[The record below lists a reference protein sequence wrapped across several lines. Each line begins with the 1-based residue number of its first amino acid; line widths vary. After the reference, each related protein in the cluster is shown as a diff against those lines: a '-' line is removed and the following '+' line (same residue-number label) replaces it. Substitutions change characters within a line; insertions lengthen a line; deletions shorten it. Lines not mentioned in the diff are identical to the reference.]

1 MKTLFS
7 GYPKACLTALL
18 MLVCS
23 LSGRAST
30 YDIEMGGP
38 AQGSNRLLNQ
48 NGAAVW
54 TYATSGDV
62 GNLGYSADANVLS
75 FYLSPSTVAENSLT
89 LTSVQSFSGKLGSI
103 IVSTS
108 QLYGLTI
115 KAYVGQTEL
124 GELTYN
130 EKTEEYDILQLS
142 HNMLSEQITLK
153 FMASPNAPN
162 GVEVSDL
169 SKVSLSISDAVVPLG
184 NDAVV
189 TFNPSELSTAVMS
202 NYSYQGIL
210 FTLNEA
216 DGDGF
221 ANEDGEGVVYLAS
234 TLTDARVAALNAA
247 VANDSYAPGD
257 DGYAVDFAGGI
268 TMMVAKGKG
277 TIKIEAETEPAYA
290 YHVKIGNNAPVEV
303 ASTTRK
309 WLEIPYAVSQDTYVY
324 IYMVNKAAVR
334 ELGDSGRAGTRI
346 GRREKAHGV
355 VYSVKCACAPMAVAD
370 VHTIADY
377 IMGRNPAGFIKGQA
391 DVTGDGRIDVADL
404 VKVIQMVSH

>member
-30 YDIEMGGP
+30 YDIEMGGL

-62 GNLGYSADANVLS
+62 GNLSYSADANVLS

-108 QLYGLTI
+108 QHYGLII

-142 HNMLSEQITLK
+142 HNMRSEQISLK

-162 GVEVSDL
+162 GAGVSDL
-169 SKVSLSISDAVVPLG
+169 SKVSLIISDAVVPLSNG
-184 NDAVV
+184 DEV
-189 TFNPSELSTAVMS
+189 TFIPSLLMTANLS
-202 NYSYQGIL
+202 NYSYRGIL

-216 DGDGF
+216 GGDGF
-221 ANEDGEGVVYLAS
+221 ENEDGGIYLES
-234 TLTDARVAALNAA
+234 TLTDARVAALNTA
-247 VANDSYAPGD
+247 VANDNYAPGD

-277 TIKIEAETEPAYA
+277 TIKIEAATEPAYA
-290 YHVKIGNNAPVEV
+290 YHVKFGNNAPVEV
-303 ASTTRK
+303 ASTTRQ

-324 IYMVNKAAVR
+324 IYLVSKAAVR

-377 IMGRNPAGFIKGQA
+377 IMGRNPTGFIKGQA

-404 VKVIQMVSH
+404 VKVIQMVSN

>member
-1 MKTLFS
+1 MKTLFF

-23 LSGRAST
+23 LSGRASS

-62 GNLGYSADANVLS
+62 GNLSYSADANVLS

-108 QLYGLTI
+108 QHYGLII

-142 HNMLSEQITLK
+142 HNMRSEQITLK

-162 GVEVSDL
+162 GVGVSDL
-169 SKVSLSISDAVVPLG
+169 SKVSLIISDAVVPLSNG
-184 NDAVV
+184 DEV
-189 TFNPSELSTAVMS
+189 TFIPSLLMTANLS
-202 NYSYQGIL
+202 NYSYRGIL

-216 DGDGF
+216 GGDGF
-221 ANEDGEGVVYLAS
+221 ENEDGGIYLES
-234 TLTDARVAALNAA
+234 TLTDAQVAALNTA

-277 TIKIEAETEPAYA
+277 TIKIEAATEPAYA

-303 ASTTRK
+303 ASTTRQ

-324 IYMVNKAAVR
+324 IYLVSKAAVR
-334 ELGDSGRAGTRI
+334 ESGDSGRAGTRI

>member
-62 GNLGYSADANVLS
+62 GNLSYSADANVLS

-108 QLYGLTI
+108 QHYGLII

-153 FMASPNAPN
+153 FIASPNAPN
-162 GVEVSDL
+162 GVGVSDL
-169 SKVSLSISDAVVPLG
+169 SKVSLIISDAVVPLSNG
-184 NDAVV
+184 DEV
-189 TFNPSELSTAVMS
+189 TFIPSLLMTANLS
-202 NYSYQGIL
+202 NYSYRGIL

-216 DGDGF
+216 GGDGF
-221 ANEDGEGVVYLAS
+221 ENEDGGIYLES
-234 TLTDARVAALNAA
+234 TLTDARVAALNTA

-303 ASTTRK
+303 ASTTRQ
-309 WLEIPYAVSQDTYVY
+309 WLEIPYAVSHDTYVY
-324 IYMVNKAAVR
+324 IYLVSKAAVR

-377 IMGRNPAGFIKGQA
+377 IMGRNPTGFIKGQA

>member
-62 GNLGYSADANVLS
+62 GNLSYSADANVLS

-103 IVSTS
+103 IVSCS
-108 QLYGLTI
+108 QGYGLTI

-130 EKTEEYDILQLS
+130 EKTNEYDILQLS

-162 GVEVSDL
+162 GVGVSDL
-169 SKVSLSISDAVVPLG
+169 SKVSLSISDAVVPLSNG
-184 NDAVV
+184 DEV
-189 TFNPSELSTAVMS
+189 TFIPSLLMTANLS
-202 NYSYQGIL
+202 NYSYRGIL

-216 DGDGF
+216 GGDGF
-221 ANEDGEGVVYLAS
+221 ENEDGGIYLES
-234 TLTDARVAALNAA
+234 TLTDARVAALNTA

-268 TMMVAKGKG
+268 TVMVAKGKG
-277 TIKIEAETEPAYA
+277 TIKIEAETETAYA

>member
-62 GNLGYSADANVLS
+62 GNLSYSADANVLS

-108 QLYGLTI
+108 QHSGLII

-130 EKTEEYDILQLS
+130 EKTKEYGILQLS

-153 FMASPNAPN
+153 FIASPNAPN
-162 GVEVSDL
+162 GVEVLDL
-169 SKVSLSISDAVVPLG
+169 SKVSLSISDAVVPLSNG
-184 NDAVV
+184 DEV
-189 TFNPSELSTAVMS
+189 TFIPSLLMTANLS
-202 NYSYQGIL
+202 NYSYRGIL

-216 DGDGF
+216 GGDGF
-221 ANEDGEGVVYLAS
+221 ENEDGGIYLES
-234 TLTDARVAALNAA
+234 TLTDAWVAALNTA
-247 VANDSYAPGD
+247 VANDNYAPGD

-277 TIKIEAETEPAYA
+277 TIKIEAETESAYA

-303 ASTTRK
+303 ASTTRQ

-324 IYMVNKAAVR
+324 IYLVSKAAVR
-334 ELGDSGRAGTRI
+334 ESGDSGRAGTRI

>member
-62 GNLGYSADANVLS
+62 GNLSYSADANVLS

-142 HNMLSEQITLK
+142 HNMRSEQITLK
-153 FMASPNAPN
+153 FIASPNAPN
-162 GVEVSDL
+162 GVGVLDL
-169 SKVSLSISDAVVPLG
+169 SKVSLSISDAVVPLSNG
-184 NDAVV
+184 DEV
-189 TFNPSELSTAVMS
+189 TFIPSLLMTANLS
-202 NYSYQGIL
+202 NYSYRGIL

-216 DGDGF
+216 GGDGF
-221 ANEDGEGVVYLAS
+221 ENEDGGIYLES
-234 TLTDARVAALNAA
+234 TLTDAQVAALNTA
-247 VANDSYAPGD
+247 VANDNYAPGD

-277 TIKIEAETEPAYA
+277 TIKIEAATEPAYA

-303 ASTTRK
+303 ASTMRQ

-324 IYMVNKAAVR
+324 IYLVSKAAVR
-334 ELGDSGRAGTRI
+334 ESGDSGRAGTRI

-377 IMGRNPAGFIKGQA
+377 IMGRNPTGFIKGQA

>member
-30 YDIEMGGP
+30 YDIEMGEL
-38 AQGSNRLLNQ
+38 AQGSNQLLNQ
-48 NGAAVW
+48 NGVAVW

-62 GNLGYSADANVLS
+62 GNLSYSADANVLS

-108 QLYGLTI
+108 QHYGLTI

-130 EKTEEYDILQLS
+130 EKTNEYGILQLS
-142 HNMLSEQITLK
+142 HNMRSEQITLK

-162 GVEVSDL
+162 GAGVSDL
-169 SKVSLSISDAVVPLG
+169 SKVSLIISDAVVPLSNG
-184 NDAVV
+184 DEV
-189 TFNPSELSTAVMS
+189 TFIPSLLMTANLS
-202 NYSYQGIL
+202 NYSYRGIL

-216 DGDGF
+216 GGDGLE
-221 ANEDGEGVVYLAS
+221 NEDGGIYLES
-234 TLTDARVAALNAA
+234 TLTDARVAALNTA

-277 TIKIEAETEPAYA
+277 TIKIEAATEPAYA

-303 ASTTRK
+303 ASTTRQ

-324 IYMVNKAAVR
+324 IYLVSKAAVR
-334 ELGDSGRAGTRI
+334 ESGESGRAGTRI

>member
-62 GNLGYSADANVLS
+62 GNLSYSADANVLS

-108 QLYGLTI
+108 QHSGLII

-169 SKVSLSISDAVVPLG
+169 SKVSLSISDAVVPLSNG
-184 NDAVV
+184 DEV
-189 TFNPSELSTAVMS
+189 TFIPSLLMTANLS
-202 NYSYQGIL
+202 NYSYRGIL

-216 DGDGF
+216 GGDGF
-221 ANEDGEGVVYLAS
+221 ENEDGGIYLES
-234 TLTDARVAALNAA
+234 TLTDARVAALNTA

-277 TIKIEAETEPAYA
+277 TIKIEAATEPAYA

-303 ASTTRK
+303 ASTTRQ

-324 IYMVNKAAVR
+324 IYLVSKAAVR
-334 ELGDSGRAGTRI
+334 ESGDSGRAGTRI

>member
-62 GNLGYSADANVLS
+62 GNLSYSADADVLS
-75 FYLSPSTVAENSLT
+75 FYLSPSNAVENSLT

-108 QLYGLTI
+108 QHYGLII

-142 HNMLSEQITLK
+142 HNMRSEQITLK

-162 GVEVSDL
+162 GAGVSDL
-169 SKVSLSISDAVVPLG
+169 SKVSLSISDAVVPLSNG
-184 NDAVV
+184 DEV
-189 TFNPSELSTAVMS
+189 TFIPSLLMTANLS
-202 NYSYQGIL
+202 NYSYRGIL

-216 DGDGF
+216 GGDGLE
-221 ANEDGEGVVYLAS
+221 NEDGGIYLES
-234 TLTDARVAALNAA
+234 TLTDARVAALNTA

-277 TIKIEAETEPAYA
+277 TIKIEAATEPAYA

>member
-62 GNLGYSADANVLS
+62 GNLSYSTDANVLS

-103 IVSTS
+103 IVSTKH
-108 QLYGLTI
+108 YGLTI

-130 EKTEEYDILQLS
+130 EKTKEYDILQLS

-162 GVEVSDL
+162 GVGVSDL
-169 SKVSLSISDAVVPLG
+169 SKVSLSISDAVVPLSNG
-184 NDAVV
+184 DEV
-189 TFNPSELSTAVMS
+189 TFIPSLLMTANLS
-202 NYSYQGIL
+202 NYSYRGIL

-216 DGDGF
+216 GGDGF
-221 ANEDGEGVVYLAS
+221 ENEDGGIYLES
-234 TLTDARVAALNAA
+234 TLTDARVAALNTA

-277 TIKIEAETEPAYA
+277 TIKIEAATEPAYA

-303 ASTTRK
+303 ASTTRQ

-324 IYMVNKAAVR
+324 IYLVSKAAIR
-334 ELGDSGRAGTRI
+334 ESGDSGRAGTRI

-391 DVTGDGRIDVADL
+391 DVTGDGRVDVADL

>member
-62 GNLGYSADANVLS
+62 GNLSYSADANVLS

-108 QLYGLTI
+108 QHSGLII

-130 EKTEEYDILQLS
+130 EKTKEYGILQLS

-153 FMASPNAPN
+153 FIASPNAPN
-162 GVEVSDL
+162 GVEVLDL
-169 SKVSLSISDAVVPLG
+169 SKVSLSISDAVVPLSNG
-184 NDAVV
+184 DEV
-189 TFNPSELSTAVMS
+189 TFIPSLLMTANLS
-202 NYSYQGIL
+202 NYSYRGIL

-216 DGDGF
+216 GGDGF
-221 ANEDGEGVVYLAS
+221 ENEDGGIYLES
-234 TLTDARVAALNAA
+234 TLTDAQVAALNTA
-247 VANDSYAPGD
+247 VANDNYAPGD

-277 TIKIEAETEPAYA
+277 TIKIEAETESAYA

-303 ASTTRK
+303 ASTTRQ

-324 IYMVNKAAVR
+324 IYLVSKAAVR
-334 ELGDSGRAGTRI
+334 ESGDSGRAGTRI

>member
-54 TYATSGDV
+54 IYATSGDV
-62 GNLGYSADANVLS
+62 GNLSYSADANVLS

-108 QLYGLTI
+108 QHYGLTI

-130 EKTEEYDILQLS
+130 EKTKEYDILQLS

-162 GVEVSDL
+162 GVGVLDL
-169 SKVSLSISDAVVPLG
+169 SKVSLSISDAVVPLSNG
-184 NDAVV
+184 DEV
-189 TFNPSELSTAVMS
+189 TFIPSLLMTANLS
-202 NYSYQGIL
+202 NYSYRGIL

-216 DGDGF
+216 GGDGF
-221 ANEDGEGVVYLAS
+221 ENEDGGIYLES
-234 TLTDARVAALNAA
+234 TLTDARVAALNTA

-277 TIKIEAETEPAYA
+277 TIKIEAETEAAYA

-303 ASTTRK
+303 ASTTRQ
-309 WLEIPYAVSQDTYVY
+309 WLEIPYAVSHDTYVY
-324 IYMVNKAAVR
+324 IYLVSKAAVR

-377 IMGRNPAGFIKGQA
+377 IMGRNPTGFIKGQA

>member
-62 GNLGYSADANVLS
+62 GNLSYSADANVLS

-108 QLYGLTI
+108 QHYGLII

-130 EKTEEYDILQLS
+130 EKTKEYGILQLS
-142 HNMLSEQITLK
+142 HNMRSEQITLK

-162 GVEVSDL
+162 GVGVSDL
-169 SKVSLSISDAVVPLG
+169 SKVSLIISDAVVPLSNG
-184 NDAVV
+184 DEV
-189 TFNPSELSTAVMS
+189 TFIPSLLMTANLS
-202 NYSYQGIL
+202 NYSYKGIL

-216 DGDGF
+216 GGDGLE
-221 ANEDGEGVVYLAS
+221 NEDGGIYLES
-234 TLTDARVAALNAA
+234 TLTDAQVAALNTA

-277 TIKIEAETEPAYA
+277 TIKIEAATEPAYA

-303 ASTTRK
+303 ASTTRQ

-324 IYMVNKAAVR
+324 IYLVSKAAVR
-334 ELGDSGRAGTRI
+334 ESGDSGRAGTRI

>member
-62 GNLGYSADANVLS
+62 GNLSYSADANVLS

-108 QLYGLTI
+108 QHYGLII

-153 FMASPNAPN
+153 FIASPNAPN
-162 GVEVSDL
+162 GAGVSDL
-169 SKVSLSISDAVVPLG
+169 TKVSLIISDAVVPLSNG
-184 NDAVV
+184 DEV
-189 TFNPSELSTAVMS
+189 TFIPSLLMTANLS
-202 NYSYQGIL
+202 NYSYRGIL

-216 DGDGF
+216 GGDGF
-221 ANEDGEGVVYLAS
+221 ENEDGGIYLES
-234 TLTDARVAALNAA
+234 TLTDARVAALNTA

-277 TIKIEAETEPAYA
+277 TIKIEAATEPAYA

-303 ASTTRK
+303 ASTTRQ

-324 IYMVNKAAVR
+324 IYLVSKAAVR
-334 ELGDSGRAGTRI
+334 ESGDSGRAGTRI

>member
-62 GNLGYSADANVLS
+62 GNLSYSADANVLS

-108 QLYGLTI
+108 QHYGLTI

-130 EKTEEYDILQLS
+130 EKTEEYGILQLS
-142 HNMLSEQITLK
+142 YNMRSEQITLK

-162 GVEVSDL
+162 GAAVSDL
-169 SKVSLSISDAVVPLG
+169 SKVSLIISDAVVPLSNG
-184 NDAVV
+184 DEV
-189 TFNPSELSTAVMS
+189 TFIPSLLMTANLS
-202 NYSYQGIL
+202 NYSYKGIL

-216 DGDGF
+216 GGDGLE
-221 ANEDGEGVVYLAS
+221 NEDGGIYLES
-234 TLTDARVAALNAA
+234 TLTDARVAALNTA
-247 VANDSYAPGD
+247 VANDNYAPGD

-303 ASTTRK
+303 ASTTRQ
-309 WLEIPYAVSQDTYVY
+309 WLEIPYAVSHDTYVY
-324 IYMVNKAAVR
+324 VYLVSKAAVR
-334 ELGDSGRAGTRI
+334 ESGDSGRAGTRI

>member
-62 GNLGYSADANVLS
+62 GNLSYSADANVLS

-108 QLYGLTI
+108 QHYGLII

-130 EKTEEYDILQLS
+130 EKTKEYDILQLS
-142 HNMLSEQITLK
+142 HNMRSEQITLK

-162 GVEVSDL
+162 GAGVSDL
-169 SKVSLSISDAVVPLG
+169 SKVSLIISDAVVPLSNG
-184 NDAVV
+184 DEV
-189 TFNPSELSTAVMS
+189 TFIPSLLMTANLS
-202 NYSYQGIL
+202 NYSYRGIL

-216 DGDGF
+216 GGDGLE
-221 ANEDGEGVVYLAS
+221 NEDGGIYLES
-234 TLTDARVAALNAA
+234 TLTDARVAALNTA
-247 VANDSYAPGD
+247 VANDNYAPGD

-277 TIKIEAETEPAYA
+277 TIKIEAATEPAYA

-303 ASTTRK
+303 ASTTRQ

-324 IYMVNKAAVR
+324 IYLVSKAAVR
-334 ELGDSGRAGTRI
+334 ESGDSGRAGTRI

>member
-30 YDIEMGGP
+30 YDIEMGEP

-62 GNLGYSADANVLS
+62 GNLSYSADADVLS
-75 FYLSPSTVAENSLT
+75 FYLSPSNAVENSLT

-108 QLYGLTI
+108 QHYGLII

-142 HNMLSEQITLK
+142 HNMRSEQITLK

-162 GVEVSDL
+162 GAGVSDL
-169 SKVSLSISDAVVPLG
+169 SKVSLSISDAVVPLSNG
-184 NDAVV
+184 DEV
-189 TFNPSELSTAVMS
+189 TFIPSLLMTANLS
-202 NYSYQGIL
+202 NYSYRGIL

-216 DGDGF
+216 GGDGLES
-221 ANEDGEGVVYLAS
+221 EDGGIYLES
-234 TLTDARVAALNAA
+234 TLTDARVAALNTA

-277 TIKIEAETEPAYA
+277 TIKIEAATEPAYA

-303 ASTTRK
+303 ASTTCQ

-324 IYMVNKAAVR
+324 IYLVSKAAVR
-334 ELGDSGRAGTRI
+334 EFGDSGRAGTRI

>member
-108 QLYGLTI
+108 QHYGLII

-130 EKTEEYDILQLS
+130 GKTEEYDILQLS

-153 FMASPNAPN
+153 FIASPNAPN
-162 GVEVSDL
+162 GVEVLDL
-169 SKVSLSISDAVVPLG
+169 SKVSLSISDAVVPLSNG
-184 NDAVV
+184 DEV
-189 TFNPSELSTAVMS
+189 TFIPSLLMTANLS
-202 NYSYQGIL
+202 NYSYRGIL
-210 FTLNEA
+210 FTLNEVG
-216 DGDGF
+216 GDGF
-221 ANEDGEGVVYLAS
+221 ENEDGGIYLES
-234 TLTDARVAALNAA
+234 TLTDAWVAALNTA

-277 TIKIEAETEPAYA
+277 TIKIEAATEPAYA

-303 ASTTRK
+303 ASTTRQ

-324 IYMVNKAAVR
+324 IYLVSKAAVR
-334 ELGDSGRAGTRI
+334 ESGDSGRAGTRI

-377 IMGRNPAGFIKGQA
+377 IMGRNPASFIKGQA

>member
-62 GNLGYSADANVLS
+62 GNLSYSADANVLS

-108 QLYGLTI
+108 QHYGLII

-169 SKVSLSISDAVVPLG
+169 SKVSLSISDAVVPLSNG
-184 NDAVV
+184 DEV
-189 TFNPSELSTAVMS
+189 TFIPSLLMTANLS
-202 NYSYQGIL
+202 NYSYRGIL

-216 DGDGF
+216 GGDGF
-221 ANEDGEGVVYLAS
+221 ENEDGGIYLES
-234 TLTDARVAALNAA
+234 TLTDARVAALNTA

-277 TIKIEAETEPAYA
+277 TIKIEAATEPAYA

-303 ASTTRK
+303 ASTMRQ
-309 WLEIPYAVSQDTYVY
+309 WLEIPYAVSHDTYVY

-377 IMGRNPAGFIKGQA
+377 IMGRNPTGFIKGQA

>member
-62 GNLGYSADANVLS
+62 GNLSYSADANVLS

-103 IVSTS
+103 IVSCS
-108 QLYGLTI
+108 QGYGLTI

-130 EKTEEYDILQLS
+130 EKTKEYDILQLS

-162 GVEVSDL
+162 GAGVSDL
-169 SKVSLSISDAVVPLG
+169 SKVSLIISDAVVPLSNG
-184 NDAVV
+184 DEV
-189 TFNPSELSTAVMS
+189 TFIPSLLMTANLS
-202 NYSYQGIL
+202 NYSYRGIL

-216 DGDGF
+216 GGDGLE
-221 ANEDGEGVVYLAS
+221 NEDGGIYLES
-234 TLTDARVAALNAA
+234 TLTDARVAALNTA

-277 TIKIEAETEPAYA
+277 TIKIEAATEPAYA

-324 IYMVNKAAVR
+324 VYLVSKAAVR
-334 ELGDSGRAGTRI
+334 ESGDSGRAGTRI

>member
-62 GNLGYSADANVLS
+62 GNLSYSADANVLS

-108 QLYGLTI
+108 QHYGLTI

-130 EKTEEYDILQLS
+130 EKTKEYDILQLS

-153 FMASPNAPN
+153 FIASPNAPN

-169 SKVSLSISDAVVPLG
+169 SKVSLSISDAVVPLSNG
-184 NDAVV
+184 DEV
-189 TFNPSELSTAVMS
+189 TFIPSLLMTANLS
-202 NYSYQGIL
+202 NYSYRGIL

-216 DGDGF
+216 GGDGF
-221 ANEDGEGVVYLAS
+221 ENEDGGIYLES
-234 TLTDARVAALNAA
+234 TLTDAQVAALNTA

-303 ASTTRK
+303 ASTTRQ

-377 IMGRNPAGFIKGQA
+377 IMGRNPTGFIKGQA

>member
-62 GNLGYSADANVLS
+62 GNLSYSADANVLS

-103 IVSTS
+103 IVSCS
-108 QLYGLTI
+108 RGYGLTI

-130 EKTEEYDILQLS
+130 EKTEEYGILQLS

-153 FMASPNAPN
+153 FIASPNAPN
-162 GVEVSDL
+162 GVGVSDL
-169 SKVSLSISDAVVPLG
+169 SKVSLIISDAVVPLSNG
-184 NDAVV
+184 DEV
-189 TFNPSELSTAVMS
+189 TFIPSLLMTANLS
-202 NYSYQGIL
+202 NYSYRGIL

-216 DGDGF
+216 GGDGLE
-221 ANEDGEGVVYLAS
+221 NEDGGIYLES
-234 TLTDARVAALNAA
+234 TLTDAWVAALNTA

-277 TIKIEAETEPAYA
+277 TIKIEAATEPAYA

-303 ASTTRK
+303 ASTTRQ

-324 IYMVNKAAVR
+324 IYLVSKAAVR
-334 ELGDSGRAGTRI
+334 ESGDSGRAGTRI

>member
-1 MKTLFS
+1 MKPLFS

-30 YDIEMGGP
+30 YDIEMGEP

-62 GNLGYSADANVLS
+62 GNLSYSADANVLS
-75 FYLSPSTVAENSLT
+75 FNLSPSTVAENSLT

-103 IVSTS
+103 IVSCS
-108 QLYGLTI
+108 RGYGLTI

-130 EKTEEYDILQLS
+130 EKTNEYGILQLS
-142 HNMLSEQITLK
+142 HNMRSEQITLK
-153 FMASPNAPN
+153 FMASPNAQN

-169 SKVSLSISDAVVPLG
+169 SKVSLIISDAVVPLSNG
-184 NDAVV
+184 DEV
-189 TFNPSELSTAVMS
+189 TFIPSLLMTANLS
-202 NYSYQGIL
+202 NYSYRGIL

-216 DGDGF
+216 GGDGLE
-221 ANEDGEGVVYLAS
+221 NEDGGIYLES
-234 TLTDARVAALNAA
+234 TLTDAQVAALNTA

-277 TIKIEAETEPAYA
+277 TIKIEAATEPAYA

-303 ASTTRK
+303 ASTTRQ

-324 IYMVNKAAVR
+324 IYLVSKAAVR
-334 ELGDSGRAGTRI
+334 ESGDSGRAGTRI

>member
-62 GNLGYSADANVLS
+62 GNLSYSADANVLS

-103 IVSTS
+103 IVSCS
-108 QLYGLTI
+108 RGYGLTI

-130 EKTEEYDILQLS
+130 EKTEEYGILQLS

-153 FMASPNAPN
+153 FIASPNAPN
-162 GVEVSDL
+162 GVGVLDL
-169 SKVSLSISDAVVPLG
+169 SKVSLSISDAVVPLSNG
-184 NDAVV
+184 DEV
-189 TFNPSELSTAVMS
+189 TFIPSLLMTANLS
-202 NYSYQGIL
+202 NYSYRGIL

-216 DGDGF
+216 GGDGLE
-221 ANEDGEGVVYLAS
+221 NEDGGIYLES
-234 TLTDARVAALNAA
+234 TLTDAQVAALNTA

-277 TIKIEAETEPAYA
+277 TIKIEAATEPAYA

-303 ASTTRK
+303 ASTTRQ

-324 IYMVNKAAVR
+324 IYLVSKAAVR
-334 ELGDSGRAGTRI
+334 ESGDSGRAGTRI

>member
-62 GNLGYSADANVLS
+62 GNLSYSADANVLS

-108 QLYGLTI
+108 QHYGLII

-142 HNMLSEQITLK
+142 HNMRSEQITLK

-162 GVEVSDL
+162 GVGVSDL
-169 SKVSLSISDAVVPLG
+169 SKVSLSISDAVVPLSNG
-184 NDAVV
+184 DEV
-189 TFNPSELSTAVMS
+189 TFIPSLLMTANLS
-202 NYSYQGIL
+202 NYSYRGIL

-216 DGDGF
+216 GGDGF
-221 ANEDGEGVVYLAS
+221 ENEDGGIYLES
-234 TLTDARVAALNAA
+234 TLTDARVAALNTA

-257 DGYAVDFAGGI
+257 DGYAADFAGGI

-277 TIKIEAETEPAYA
+277 TIKIEAATEPAYA

-303 ASTTRK
+303 ASTTRQ

-324 IYMVNKAAVR
+324 VYLVSKAAVR
-334 ELGDSGRAGTRI
+334 ESGDSGRAGTRI

>member
-62 GNLGYSADANVLS
+62 GNLSYSADANVLS

-103 IVSTS
+103 IVSCS
-108 QLYGLTI
+108 QGYGLTI

-130 EKTEEYDILQLS
+130 EKTKEYNILQLS
-142 HNMLSEQITLK
+142 YNMRSEQITLK

-162 GVEVSDL
+162 GAAVSDL
-169 SKVSLSISDAVVPLG
+169 SKVSLSISDAVVPLSNG
-184 NDAVV
+184 DEV
-189 TFNPSELSTAVMS
+189 TFIPSLLMTANLS
-202 NYSYQGIL
+202 NYSYRGIL

-216 DGDGF
+216 GGDGF
-221 ANEDGEGVVYLAS
+221 ENEDGGIYLES
-234 TLTDARVAALNAA
+234 TLTDAQVAALNTA

-277 TIKIEAETEPAYA
+277 TIKIEAATEPAYA

-303 ASTTRK
+303 ASTTRQ
-309 WLEIPYAVSQDTYVY
+309 WLEIPYAVSHDTYVY
-324 IYMVNKAAVR
+324 VYLVSKAAVR
-334 ELGDSGRAGTRI
+334 ESCESGRAGTRI

>member
-30 YDIEMGGP
+30 YDIEMGEL

-48 NGAAVW
+48 NGAAMW
-54 TYATSGDV
+54 TYATSGNV
-62 GNLGYSADANVLS
+62 GNLSYSADANVLS
-75 FYLSPSTVAENSLT
+75 FYLSPSAVNENSLT

-103 IVSTS
+103 IVSCS
-108 QLYGLTI
+108 QGYGLTI

-130 EKTEEYDILQLS
+130 EKTNEYNILQLS
-142 HNMLSEQITLK
+142 YNMRSEQITLK

-162 GVEVSDL
+162 GAAVSDL
-169 SKVSLSISDAVVPLG
+169 SKVSLIISDAVVPLSNG
-184 NDAVV
+184 DEV
-189 TFNPSELSTAVMS
+189 TFIPSLLMTANLS
-202 NYSYQGIL
+202 NYSYKGIL

-216 DGDGF
+216 GGDGLE
-221 ANEDGEGVVYLAS
+221 NEDGGIYLES
-234 TLTDARVAALNAA
+234 TLTDARVAALNTA

-277 TIKIEAETEPAYA
+277 TIKIEAATEPAYA

-303 ASTTRK
+303 ASTTRQ

-324 IYMVNKAAVR
+324 IYLVSKAAVR
-334 ELGDSGRAGTRI
+334 ESGDSGRAGTRI

>member
-30 YDIEMGGP
+30 YDIEMGEL

-62 GNLGYSADANVLS
+62 GNLSYSADANVLS

-103 IVSTS
+103 IVSCS
-108 QLYGLTI
+108 QGYGLTI

-130 EKTEEYDILQLS
+130 EKTKEYNILQLS
-142 HNMLSEQITLK
+142 YNMRSEQITLK

-162 GVEVSDL
+162 GAGVSDL
-169 SKVSLSISDAVVPLG
+169 SKVSLIISDAVVPLSNG
-184 NDAVV
+184 DEV
-189 TFNPSELSTAVMS
+189 TFIPSLLMTANLS
-202 NYSYQGIL
+202 NYSYRGIL

-216 DGDGF
+216 GGDGLE
-221 ANEDGEGVVYLAS
+221 NEDGGIYLES
-234 TLTDARVAALNAA
+234 TLTDARVAALNTA

-277 TIKIEAETEPAYA
+277 TIKIEAATEPAYA

>member
-62 GNLGYSADANVLS
+62 GNLSYSADANVLS
-75 FYLSPSTVAENSLT
+75 FSLSPSTVAENSLT

-108 QLYGLTI
+108 QHYGLII

-142 HNMLSEQITLK
+142 HIMRSEQITLK
-153 FMASPNAPN
+153 FMASPNALN

-169 SKVSLSISDAVVPLG
+169 SKVSLSISDAVVPLSNG
-184 NDAVV
+184 DEV
-189 TFNPSELSTAVMS
+189 TFIPSLLMTANLS
-202 NYSYQGIL
+202 NYSYRGIL

-216 DGDGF
+216 GGDGF
-221 ANEDGEGVVYLAS
+221 ENEDGGIYLES
-234 TLTDARVAALNAA
+234 TLTDAWVAALNTA
-247 VANDSYAPGD
+247 VANDNYAPGD

-277 TIKIEAETEPAYA
+277 TIKIEAETESAYA

-303 ASTTRK
+303 ASTTRQ

-324 IYMVNKAAVR
+324 IYLVSKAAVR
-334 ELGDSGRAGTRI
+334 ESGDSGRAGTRI

-377 IMGRNPAGFIKGQA
+377 IMGRNPTGFIKGQA

>member
-30 YDIEMGGP
+30 YDIEMGEP

-62 GNLGYSADANVLS
+62 GNLGYSADTNVLS

-142 HNMLSEQITLK
+142 HNMRSEQITLK
-153 FMASPNAPN
+153 FIASPNAPN

-169 SKVSLSISDAVVPLG
+169 SKVSLSISDAVVPLSNG
-184 NDAVV
+184 DEV
-189 TFNPSELSTAVMS
+189 TFIPSLLMTANLS
-202 NYSYQGIL
+202 NYSYRGIL

-216 DGDGF
+216 GGDGF
-221 ANEDGEGVVYLAS
+221 ENEDWGIYLES
-234 TLTDARVAALNAA
+234 TLTDAQVAALNTA

-277 TIKIEAETEPAYA
+277 TIKIEAATEPAYA

-303 ASTTRK
+303 ASTTRQ

-324 IYMVNKAAVR
+324 IYLVSKAAVR
-334 ELGDSGRAGTRI
+334 ESGDSGRAGTRI

>member
-62 GNLGYSADANVLS
+62 GNLSYSADANVLS
-75 FYLSPSTVAENSLT
+75 FYLSPSNAVENSLT

-108 QLYGLTI
+108 QHYGLII

-162 GVEVSDL
+162 GVEVLDL
-169 SKVSLSISDAVVPLG
+169 SKVSLSISDAVVPLSNG
-184 NDAVV
+184 DEV
-189 TFNPSELSTAVMS
+189 TFIPSLLMTANLS
-202 NYSYQGIL
+202 NYSYRGIL

-216 DGDGF
+216 GGDGF
-221 ANEDGEGVVYLAS
+221 ENEDGGIYLES
-234 TLTDARVAALNAA
+234 TLTDARVAALNTA

-277 TIKIEAETEPAYA
+277 TIKIEAATEPAYA

-377 IMGRNPAGFIKGQA
+377 IMGRNPTGFIKGQA

>member
-142 HNMLSEQITLK
+142 HNMRSEQITLK
-153 FMASPNAPN
+153 FMASPNAQN

-169 SKVSLSISDAVVPLG
+169 SKVSLIISDAVVPLSNG
-184 NDAVV
+184 DEV
-189 TFNPSELSTAVMS
+189 TFIPSLLMTANLS
-202 NYSYQGIL
+202 NYSYRGIL

-216 DGDGF
+216 GGDGLE
-221 ANEDGEGVVYLAS
+221 NEDGGIYLES
-234 TLTDARVAALNAA
+234 TLTDAQVAALNTA

-303 ASTTRK
+303 ASTTRQ

-324 IYMVNKAAVR
+324 IYLVSKAAVR
-334 ELGDSGRAGTRI
+334 ESGDSGRAGTRI

>member
-62 GNLGYSADANVLS
+62 GNLSYSADANVLS

-108 QLYGLTI
+108 QHSGLII

-162 GVEVSDL
+162 GAGVSDL
-169 SKVSLSISDAVVPLG
+169 SKVSLIISDAVVPLSNG
-184 NDAVV
+184 DEV
-189 TFNPSELSTAVMS
+189 TFIPSLLMTANLS
-202 NYSYQGIL
+202 NYSYRGIL

-216 DGDGF
+216 GGDGF
-221 ANEDGEGVVYLAS
+221 ENEDGGIYLES
-234 TLTDARVAALNAA
+234 TLTDARVAALNTA

-303 ASTTRK
+303 ASTTRQ

-324 IYMVNKAAVR
+324 IYLVSKAAVR
-334 ELGDSGRAGTRI
+334 ESGDSGRAGTRI

>member
-30 YDIEMGGP
+30 YDIEMGEL

-62 GNLGYSADANVLS
+62 GNLSYSADANVLS

-108 QLYGLTI
+108 QHYGLII

-130 EKTEEYDILQLS
+130 EKTEEYDILRLS
-142 HNMLSEQITLK
+142 HNMRSEQITLK

-162 GVEVSDL
+162 GAGVSDL
-169 SKVSLSISDAVVPLG
+169 SKVSLSISDAVVPLSNG
-184 NDAVV
+184 DEV
-189 TFNPSELSTAVMS
+189 TFIPSLLMTANLS
-202 NYSYQGIL
+202 NYSYRGIL

-216 DGDGF
+216 GGDGF
-221 ANEDGEGVVYLAS
+221 ENEDGGIYLES
-234 TLTDARVAALNAA
+234 TLTDARVAALNTA

-277 TIKIEAETEPAYA
+277 TIKIEAATEPAYA

-303 ASTTRK
+303 ASTTRQ

-324 IYMVNKAAVR
+324 IYLVSKAAVR
-334 ELGDSGRAGTRI
+334 ESGDSGRAGTRI

>member
-62 GNLGYSADANVLS
+62 GNLSYSADANVLS

-108 QLYGLTI
+108 QHYGLTI

-130 EKTEEYDILQLS
+130 EKTKEYDILQLS

-153 FMASPNAPN
+153 FIASPNAPN

-169 SKVSLSISDAVVPLG
+169 SKVSLSISDAVVPLSNG
-184 NDAVV
+184 DEV
-189 TFNPSELSTAVMS
+189 TFIPSLLMTANLS
-202 NYSYQGIL
+202 NYSYRGIL

-216 DGDGF
+216 GGDGF
-221 ANEDGEGVVYLAS
+221 ENEDGGIYLES
-234 TLTDARVAALNAA
+234 TLTDAQVAALNTA

-303 ASTTRK
+303 ASTTRQ
-309 WLEIPYAVSQDTYVY
+309 WLEIPYAVSHDTYVY
-324 IYMVNKAAVR
+324 IYLVSKAAVR
-334 ELGDSGRAGTRI
+334 ESGDSGRAGTRI

-377 IMGRNPAGFIKGQA
+377 IMGRNPTGFIKGQA

>member
-62 GNLGYSADANVLS
+62 GNLSYSADANVLS

-108 QLYGLTI
+108 QHYGLTI

-162 GVEVSDL
+162 GAGVSDL
-169 SKVSLSISDAVVPLG
+169 SKVSLIISDAVVPLSNG
-184 NDAVV
+184 DEV
-189 TFNPSELSTAVMS
+189 TFIPSLLMTANLS
-202 NYSYQGIL
+202 NYSYRGIL

-216 DGDGF
+216 GGDGF
-221 ANEDGEGVVYLAS
+221 ENEDGGIYLES
-234 TLTDARVAALNAA
+234 TLTDARVAALNTA

-303 ASTTRK
+303 ASTTRQ

-324 IYMVNKAAVR
+324 IYLVSKAAVR
-334 ELGDSGRAGTRI
+334 ESGDSGRAGTRI

>member
-7 GYPKACLTALL
+7 GYPKACLAALL

-30 YDIEMGGP
+30 YDIEMGEL

-48 NGAAVW
+48 NGAAMW
-54 TYATSGDV
+54 TYATSGNV
-62 GNLGYSADANVLS
+62 GNLSYSADANALS
-75 FYLSPSTVAENSLT
+75 FYLSPSAVNENSLT

-108 QLYGLTI
+108 QHYGLTI

-130 EKTEEYDILQLS
+130 EKTEEYGILQLS
-142 HNMLSEQITLK
+142 YNMRSEQITLK

-162 GVEVSDL
+162 GAAVSDL
-169 SKVSLSISDAVVPLG
+169 SKVSLIISDAVVPLSNG
-184 NDAVV
+184 DEV
-189 TFNPSELSTAVMS
+189 TFIPSLLMTANLS
-202 NYSYQGIL
+202 NYSYRGIL

-216 DGDGF
+216 GGDGF
-221 ANEDGEGVVYLAS
+221 ENEDGGIYLES
-234 TLTDARVAALNAA
+234 TLTDAWVAALNTA

-257 DGYAVDFAGGI
+257 YGYAVDFAGGI

-277 TIKIEAETEPAYA
+277 TIKIEAATEPAYA

-324 IYMVNKAAVR
+324 IYLVSKAAVR
-334 ELGDSGRAGTRI
+334 ESGESGRAGTRI

>member
-62 GNLGYSADANVLS
+62 GNLSYSADAKLS
-75 FYLSPSTVAENSLT
+75 FNLSPSTVAENSLT

-108 QLYGLTI
+108 QHYGLII

-142 HNMLSEQITLK
+142 HNMRSEQISLK

-162 GVEVSDL
+162 GAGVSDL
-169 SKVSLSISDAVVPLG
+169 SKVSLIISDAVVPLSNG
-184 NDAVV
+184 DEV
-189 TFNPSELSTAVMS
+189 TFIPSLLMTANLS
-202 NYSYQGIL
+202 NYSYRGIL

-216 DGDGF
+216 GGDGF
-221 ANEDGEGVVYLAS
+221 ENEDGGIYLES
-234 TLTDARVAALNAA
+234 TLTDARVAALNTA
-247 VANDSYAPGD
+247 VANDNYAPGD

-277 TIKIEAETEPAYA
+277 TIKIEAATEPAYA

-303 ASTTRK
+303 ASTTRQ
-309 WLEIPYAVSQDTYVY
+309 WLEIPYAVSHDTYVY
-324 IYMVNKAAVR
+324 IYLVSKAAVR

-355 VYSVKCACAPMAVAD
+355 VYSVKCASAPMAVAD

-377 IMGRNPAGFIKGQA
+377 IMGRNPTGFIKGQA

>member
-30 YDIEMGGP
+30 YDIEMGEL
-38 AQGSNRLLNQ
+38 AQGSNQLLNQ
-48 NGAAVW
+48 NGVAVW

-62 GNLGYSADANVLS
+62 GNLSYSADANVLS

-108 QLYGLTI
+108 QHYGLTI

-130 EKTEEYDILQLS
+130 EKTNEYNILQLS
-142 HNMLSEQITLK
+142 YNMRSEQITLK

-162 GVEVSDL
+162 GAGVSDL
-169 SKVSLSISDAVVPLG
+169 SKVSLIISDAVVPLSNG
-184 NDAVV
+184 DEV
-189 TFNPSELSTAVMS
+189 TFIPSLLMTANLS
-202 NYSYQGIL
+202 NYSYKGIL

-216 DGDGF
+216 GGDGLE
-221 ANEDGEGVVYLAS
+221 NEDGGIYLES
-234 TLTDARVAALNAA
+234 TLTDAQVAALNAA

-277 TIKIEAETEPAYA
+277 TIKIEAATEPAYA

-303 ASTTRK
+303 ASTMRQ

-324 IYMVNKAAVR
+324 IYLVSKAAVR
-334 ELGDSGRAGTRI
+334 ESGDSGRAGTRI